1 MEADNLTDP
10 NIQFTKSTH
19 FMTFWLEGSLL
30 CFLLE
35 DHEKHGYRFLS
46 NLSISASCSQHQ
58 KKLMSLLWK
67 IDHLD
72 VQDVEDLT
80 TYI

>member
-10 NIQFTKSTH
+10 DFQITKSTH
-19 FMTFWLEGSLL
+19 FMTFWLE
-30 CFLLE
+30 
-35 DHEKHGYRFLS
+35 DREKHGYRFLS
-46 NLSISASCSQHQ
+46 NLSNSASCSQHQ
-58 KKLMSLLWK
+58 KNLMSLLWK

-72 VQDVEDLT
+72 GQDVKNLT